1 MSNRARH
8 AALEPFQARPF
19 RYQWLADMLTS
30 WAFEMESLILGWY
43 ILVSTG
49 SVLLLAVFAAL
60 QYLGTLVSPMFGVAG
75 DRAGPRNVLCCM
87 RVAYT
92 ILALVLLLLSYN
104 DAFSPL
110 LVMIIAGASGM
121 VRPSDLAMRNAL
133 ISQILP
139 SGQLVAALSISRT
152 TSDTA
157 RIAGALAGAGVVT
170 WLGMTM
176 AYVVVTAFYAL
187 GLLATLCVV
196 AAKVAPSAGEP
207 VPVVKAARFSTLRD
221 LGAGLSYVWS
231 SPRLLPLMWL
241 AFLVNLTAYPLTNG
255 LLAYVAKDVL
265 HVDQAWF
272 SYLLASY
279 ACGSL
284 LGAVGLSV
292 AGNRVALENLTF
304 IATAMWYVFLLV
316 FAQETSPVA
325 ALVILAAIGVSQNLA
340 MIPLF
345 VILLNTSEPRFR
357 SRVMGVR
364 MLAIYG
370 LPLGLVGAGWLVEH
384 IGFAMMQTLFG
395 LVGLAMTLAIG
406 LRWRAGLWRPGAEA
420 RP

>member
-1 MSNRARH
+1 M
-8 AALEPFQARPF
+8 RPF
-19 RYQWLADMLTS
+19 RFQWTADVLTS
-30 WAFEMESLILGWY
+30 WAFEMESIILGWY

-49 SVLLLAVFAAL
+49 SVLLLAIFSAL
-60 QYLGTLVSPMFGVAG
+60 QYLGTLVSPVIGVAG
-75 DRAGPRNVLCCM
+75 DRAGPRNVLCVM
-87 RVAYT
+87 RIAYT
-92 ILALVLLLLSYN
+92 LLAMALLALAYS
-104 DAFSPL
+104 DAFSPI
-110 LVMIIAGASGM
+110 LVMIIAGANGL

-139 SGQLVAALSISRT
+139 SNQLVAALSVSRT

-157 RIAGALAGAGVVT
+157 RIFGALAGAGIVT
-170 WLGMTM
+170 WLGMTT
-176 AYVVVTAFYAL
+176 AYAAVSIFYLL
-187 GLLATLCVV
+187 GLLATLCVR
-196 AAKVAPSAGEP
+196 
-207 VPVVKAARFSTLRD
+207 VPVEAASATAPVAKAVRPSPLRD

-241 AFLVNLTAYPLTNG
+241 AFMVNMTAYPLTNG
-255 LLAYVAKDVL
+255 LLAYVAKEVL

-279 ACGSL
+279 AFGSL
-284 LGAVGLSV
+284 LGAIGLSI

-304 IATAMWYVFLLV
+304 GASAMWYVFLLV
-316 FAQETSPVA
+316 FAQENSPVA

-345 VILLNTSEPRFR
+345 VILLNSSEPRFR

-370 LPLGLVGAGWLVEH
+370 LPIGLIGAGWLVERV
-384 IGFAMMQTLFG
+384 GFGHTQTAFGLFG
-395 LVGLAMTLAIG
+395 LAMVLAIG
-406 LRWRAGLWRPGAEA
+406 LRWRAGLWRQPAA
-420 RP
+420 AQP

>member
-1 MSNRARH
+1 
-8 AALEPFQARPF
+8 
-19 RYQWLADMLTS
+19 
-30 WAFEMESLILGWY
+30 MESLILGWY

-49 SVLLLAVFAAL
+49 SVLLLAVFGAL

-87 RVAYT
+87 RIAYT
-92 ILALVLLLLSYN
+92 ALASALLLLSYN

-110 LVMIIAGASGM
+110 LVLIIAGTSGM

-157 RIAGALAGAGVVT
+157 RIVGALAGAGVVT
-170 WLGMTM
+170 WLGMTT
-176 AYVVVTAFYAL
+176 AYLVVTAFYAL
-187 GLLATLCVV
+187 GLLATLCVTQ
-196 AAKVAPSAGEP
+196 AKAERSGEP
-207 VPVVKAARFSTLRD
+207 VAVAKAARFSTLQD

-241 AFLVNLTAYPLTNG
+241 AFLVNLTAYPLTHG

-384 IGFAMMQTLFG
+384 IGFGMMQTVFG